1 MLVSGFML
9 LSALVALLHGCDDSI
24 IPLLYSGVVTGVL
37 GIFPSFFVRRT
48 GKLSQREGYLIVV
61 GSWLLSCFTGMIPYL
76 LYGGEFGFV
85 NAMFESVSG
94 FTTTGASILNDI
106 EALPRGLLFWRMSTA
121 WIGGIGIV
129 VLFSLLV
136 PSSSGNDTTLAGVEV
151 SEIARDSSRLKPSSF
166 VHMMIGVYLALS
178 IGAFLSLKLC
188 GLGWF
193 DAATQAMS
201 AISTC
206 GFSTRNASI
215 AAFDSVA
222 VELVLSVF
230 MIMASLRF
238 SLIFSFVFD
247 KGHSKL
253 FSSEVTRT
261 FLLMIAVGI
270 ALLTA
275 GLGISGYYDS
285 FGTCLRVSTFQVA
298 SIFTTTGFAT
308 VDTNLWPPF
317 CAAVIVAG
325 SIVCGCSGSTSGGMK
340 VDRLLLAAKAFA
352 NKVKNLQNPNILS
365 PVKVDGQI
373 KREKAINTVMIFI
386 ASYLVIILVGAL
398 VNSMAGLDLKT
409 AWTASVACMGNVGPG
424 LGDVGSM
431 ANYAAL
437 PGLVKWNSMA
447 LMLIGR
453 LEIFPLFYVFGQF
466 GRSNR
471 SFSK

>member
-1 MLVSGFML
+1 
-9 LSALVALLHGCDDSI
+9 
-24 IPLLYSGVVTGVL
+24 
-37 GIFPSFFVRRT
+37 
-48 GKLSQREGYLIVV
+48 
-61 GSWLLSCFTGMIPYL
+61 
-76 LYGGEFGFV
+76 
-85 NAMFESVSG
+85 
-94 FTTTGASILNDI
+94 
-106 EALPRGLLFWRMSTA
+106 
-121 WIGGIGIV
+121 
-129 VLFSLLV
+129 
-136 PSSSGNDTTLAGVEV
+136 
-151 SEIARDSSRLKPSSF
+151 
-166 VHMMIGVYLALS
+166 
-178 IGAFLSLKLC
+178 
-188 GLGWF
+188 
-193 DAATQAMS
+193 
-201 AISTC
+201 
-206 GFSTRNASI
+206 
-215 AAFDSVA
+215 
-222 VELVLSVF
+222 
-230 MIMASLRF
+230 
-238 SLIFSFVFD
+238 
-247 KGHSKL
+247 
-253 FSSEVTRT
+253 
-261 FLLMIAVGI
+261 MIAVGV

-317 CAAVIVAG
+317 CASVIVAG

-386 ASYLVIILVGAL
+386 ASYLVIILLGAL